1 VRDSWAAIEVV
12 EQEVV
17 DAGDGLNVR
26 DCGTVGAI
34 ETKKKK
40 VDAADKIGSLGS
52 AVEVQ
57 LDEIEDEAVGQ
68 EPKNEGHYKSG

>member
-1 VRDSWAAIEVV
+1 MV

-17 DAGDGLNVR
+17 DVGDGLNVR

-34 ETKKKK
+34 ETKKKKK